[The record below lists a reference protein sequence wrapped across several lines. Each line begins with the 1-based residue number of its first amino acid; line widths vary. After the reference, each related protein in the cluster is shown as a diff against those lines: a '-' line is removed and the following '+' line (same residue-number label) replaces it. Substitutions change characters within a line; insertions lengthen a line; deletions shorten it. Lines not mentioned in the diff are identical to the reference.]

1 VRFLFAPYIN
11 HWIGVTKLLGEV
23 LFRFF
28 GMRTYLPYLLPTL
41 AAHLGIVVL
50 LRVILL
56 RMGIGPWRA
65 TQACLPLQVTGAG
78 AVTSRSAGRSSSW
91 VGWGSVWANSLLTDH
106 DGPPDRRGGAGVLV
120 GLLGLM
126 CSGVDGGAGWF

>member
-1 VRFLFAPYIN
+1 VGLSGADPSAAVRGDWVRFLFAPYIN

-50 LRVILL
+50 LRVCLL
-56 RMGIGPWRA
+56 YTI
-65 TQACLPLQVTGAG
+65 
-78 AVTSRSAGRSSSW
+78 
-91 VGWGSVWANSLLTDH
+91 
-106 DGPPDRRGGAGVLV
+106 
-120 GLLGLM
+120 
-126 CSGVDGGAGWF
+126 